1 MTRRERKRG
10 AIRRR
15 AICVE
20 RNGRLQK
27 RSPTEHPREIQMH
40 GGVAGGRDASW
51 CYCVFDQVDRRTSH
65 AWLKGMVRYFHS
77 LIHSE
82 FMVGG
87 ALGKSLVGMQRRR
100 SQVQCL

>member
-1 MTRRERKRG
+1 MTRRGRKRG

-15 AICVE
+15 AIRRRAICVG
-20 RNGRLQK
+20 RDGRLQK

-65 AWLKGMVRYFHS
+65 AWLKGMVR
-77 LIHSE
+77 
-82 FMVGG
+82 
-87 ALGKSLVGMQRRR
+87 
-100 SQVQCL
+100 